1 MAVLRGLYA
10 DEVQCA
16 GFRFRAIAVLALAAS
31 LPAQELQDFP
41 GFREESRVERVVV
54 DAYVTDSRGDP
65 IPDLTAEDFRVR
77 VDGKRV
83 VLESAEWIAADAPEA
98 LPLETD
104 ASGLPALPFGRPR
117 VEMAPGRLL
126 IFFFQTNFEPSRMV
140 GLLRMGLQA
149 RRFLDGL
156 LPTDRVAVLSF
167 DSHLKLRQDF
177 TNDRGLIE
185 SAISKA
191 IRTGISDAP
200 IRLEPPSLAR
210 HFDFI
215 AAKKAVTPEK
225 ALALISRAVEKIPG
239 GKSMLFFGWGLGT
252 IGGLAGP
259 NPKDIRDW
267 QEAYPALAAARIS
280 IFTLDVSDADYHTL
294 EGSLMGV
301 SNLTGGTYQKTHI
314 FPTAAMDRVAKAIS
328 GRYVLVFRK
337 PEGKRGSHEIKVDL
351 VARKGS
357 VNARTYYED

>member
-1 MAVLRGLYA
+1 MALVGGLYA

-16 GFRFRAIAVLALAAS
+16 GVRFRAIAVLGLAAS

-83 VLESAEWIAADAPEA
+83 LLESAEWIPADAPEA
-98 LPLETD
+98 LPLEAD
-104 ASGLPALPFGRPR
+104 ASGLPTLPVGRPR

-126 IFFFQTNFEPSRMV
+126 IFFFQTNYEPTRLV
-140 GLLRMGLQA
+140 GLMRMGLQA

-185 SAISKA
+185 AAISA
-191 IRTGISDAP
+191 SIRTGISDAP
-200 IRLEPPSLAR
+200 IRLESPSLAR
-210 HFDFI
+210 HLDFI
-215 AAKKAVTPEK
+215 AAKRAVTPEK

-239 GKSMLFFGWGLGT
+239 GKSMLYFGWGLGT
-252 IGGLAGP
+252 IGGLMGP
-259 NPKDIRDW
+259 NPKDVRDW
-267 QEAYPALAAARIS
+267 KEAYPALAAARIS
-280 IFTLDVSDADYHTL
+280 IFTLDVTDADYHTL
-294 EGSLMGV
+294 EGTLMSV
-301 SNLTGGTYQKTHI
+301 SDLTGGTYQKTHI
-314 FPTAAMDRVAKAIS
+314 FPTLAMDRVARAIS

-337 PEGKRGSHEIKVDL
+337 PDGRRGTHEIKVDL
-351 VARKGS
+351 VDRKGS

>member
-1 MAVLRGLYA
+1 MRRAGVGLRAAAALG
-10 DEVQCA
+10 
-16 GFRFRAIAVLALAAS
+16 LAAT

-41 GFREESRVERVVV
+41 GYREEARVERVVV
-54 DAYVTDSRGDP
+54 DAYVTDPRGNP
-65 IPDLTAEDFRVR
+65 IPDLTAGDFRVR

-83 VLESAEWIAADAPEA
+83 VLESADWIPADAPEA
-98 LPLETD
+98 LPLED
-104 ASGLPALPFGRPR
+104 ASGLPTLPVGRPR

-126 IFFFQTNFEPSRMV
+126 IFFFQTNYEASRLV
-140 GLLRMGLQA
+140 GLVRMGLQA

-185 SAISKA
+185 AAISES
-191 IRTGISDAP
+191 IRTGISEKP
-200 IRLEPPSLAR
+200 IRLQAPSLAR

-239 GKSMLFFGWGLGT
+239 GKSMLYFGWGLGT
-252 IGGLAGP
+252 IGGLVGP
-259 NPKDIRDW
+259 NPRDVRDW
-267 QEAYPALAAARIS
+267 GEAYPALAAARIS
-280 IFTLDVSDADYHTL
+280 IFTLDVTDADYHTL
-294 EGSLMGV
+294 EGTLMGV
-301 SNLTGGTYQKTHI
+301 SNLTGGTYQKTHV
-314 FPTAAMDRVAKAIS
+314 FPTAAMDRVARAIS

-337 PEGKRGSHEIKVDL
+337 PDGKRGAHAIRVDL
-351 VARKGS
+351 VDRKGT

>member
-1 MAVLRGLYA
+1 MEVVSGLYA
-10 DEVQCA
+10 HDVQFA
-16 GFRFRAIAVLALAAS
+16 GIRLCAIAVLGLAAA

-41 GFREESRVERVVV
+41 GFREEARVERVVV
-54 DAYVTDSRGDP
+54 DAYVTDSRGEP

-83 VLESAEWIAADAPEA
+83 VLESAEWIPADAPEA
-98 LPLETD
+98 LPPEVD
-104 ASGLPALPFGRPR
+104 ASGLPVLPVGRPR
-117 VEMAPGRLL
+117 VEIAPGRLL
-126 IFFFQTNFEPSRMV
+126 IFFFQTNFEPTRMV

-149 RRFLDGL
+149 RRFLEGL

-185 SAISKA
+185 AAISA
-191 IRTGISDAP
+191 SIRTGISDAP
-200 IRLEPPSLAR
+200 IRLESPSLAR
-210 HFDFI
+210 HLDFI

-239 GKSMLFFGWGLGT
+239 GKSMLYFGWGLGT
-252 IGGLAGP
+252 IGGLMGP

-267 QEAYPALAAARIS
+267 EEAYPALAAARIS
-280 IFTLDVSDADYHTL
+280 IFTLDVTDADYHTL
-294 EGSLMGV
+294 EGSLMSV
-301 SNLTGGTYQKTHI
+301 SDLTGGTYQKTHI
-314 FPTAAMDRVAKAIS
+314 FPTLAMDRVARAIS

-337 PEGKRGSHEIKVDL
+337 PEGPRGTHEIKVD
-351 VARKGS
+351 VPGRKAT